1 MDKTRDP
8 ACTFWTVHSVWLT
21 LLQFFS
27 SSFFSSSSSLDS
39 AGQVKIPFPPTN
51 VHACEV
57 SDSYVV
63 LSWAEPEP
71 RGREPL
77 TFYVERVSL

>member
-1 MDKTRDP
+1 M
-8 ACTFWTVHSVWLT
+8 
-21 LLQFFS
+21 
-27 SSFFSSSSSLDS
+27 
-39 AGQVKIPFPPTN
+39 IPFPPTN

-57 SDSYVV
+57 SDTYVV

-77 TFYVERVSL
+77 SFYVERVSV